1 MIVTQFD
8 DISGQ
13 EPEVSLSE
21 VPVCWLLLVMCQYF
35 LI

>member
-1 MIVTQFD
+1 MQFD

-21 VPVCWLLLVMCQYF
+21 VPVSHFIYF
-35 LI
+35 ICL